1 MKGKLK
7 SATTTWKTT
16 LRSQKEVREKLEEDF
31 GGKKTRRC
39 KNAMKI
45 LNKAE
50 RNSRAYSKQKYSEK
64 FKNLER
70 TYNKTEKEKDDP
82 ILACYPGVS
91 YTDLDLSRRVIVQCD
106 KNVACKS
113 CKKSCSVS
121 NPTPLSSKGK
131 GLGIKTVP
139 GRGGGNHQNHQGG
152 GGAKVQ
158 MRMQE
163 CMRV

>member
-7 SATTTWKTT
+7 SATTDWKTT
-16 LRSQKEVREKLEEDF
+16 LRRQKEVREKLEEDF
-31 GGKKTRRC
+31 GGKKTRRY

-50 RNSRAYSKQKYSEK
+50 RSSRAYSKQKYSEK
-64 FKNLER
+64 FKNLTR
-70 TYNKTEKEKDDP
+70 VYNKTEKEKDDP

-91 YTDLDLSRRVIVQCD
+91 YTDLDLSRRVRVQCD

-113 CKKSCSVS
+113 CAIS

-139 GRGGGNHQNHQGG
+139 GRGGGRGG
-152 GGAKVQ
+152 KVTRGEGGRKCKCKNV
-158 MRMQE
+158 
-163 CMRV
+163 

>member
-1 MKGKLK
+1 MVIKGIKRGEGGGFKKYIAGKTETAPRNKEEVKKIMKGKLK

-64 FKNLER
+64 FKTLER
-70 TYNKTEKEKDDP
+70 KYNKTEKEKEDP

-91 YTDLDLSRRVIVQCD
+91 YTDLDLSRGVIVPRD

-113 CKKSCSVS
+113 CTKS
-121 NPTPLSSKGK
+121 
-131 GLGIKTVP
+131 
-139 GRGGGNHQNHQGG
+139 
-152 GGAKVQ
+152 
-158 MRMQE
+158 
-163 CMRV
+163 